1 MGKCRFVKRWLKSSR
16 ILIEQRLQFREYIY
30 ILFFFPI
37 AEKNGNFPWL
47 VLIFGY
53 LLFRIAQYFND
64 RFLVVEN

>member
-1 MGKCRFVKRWLKSSR
+1 MPVCEKMVEIVSYFDRAKITVSG
-16 ILIEQRLQFREYIY
+16 IYIY

-37 AEKNGNFPWL
+37 AKKNGNFPWL